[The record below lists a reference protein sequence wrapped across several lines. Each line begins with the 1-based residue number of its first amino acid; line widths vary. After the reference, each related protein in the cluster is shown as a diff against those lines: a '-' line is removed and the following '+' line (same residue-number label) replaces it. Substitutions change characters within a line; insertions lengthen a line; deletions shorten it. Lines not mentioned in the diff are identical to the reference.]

1 MITQVRKLK
10 LNVTNIKSVL
20 INSNKR
26 LRTLEMKKSAFIST
40 EDKKIKRLRKE
51 EKIEEKKKKSIPIIG
66 GVLGRVT
73 GAVGNIKDRLLNFFG
88 YLLIGFLINKLPQI
102 ISWVKTTWTKIKG
115 LWDGLV
121 NVLNIIGN
129 GFKFVF
135 NIIGGL
141 TGIKFVTR
149 GLGNIANKFLNL
161 QKDMDKNPIPK
172 NSNLVEDDRGSI
184 NDPTPIEQ
192 LEIPEFADGGR
203 PPVGETSIVGE
214 EGAELFVADKPGTII
229 PNDQLPMGLGGGGGG
244 TDALTEQ
251 AKVKTF
257 GDTVKEVNRNW
268 GLIGREGINYR
279 TQEDY
284 EDVYSAKDKI
294 DDALVSLNNNVERK
308 NLNPLASS
316 SKQIAILPITR
327 YIKTPSSNNPSNI
340 NIASRYQPAPVSP

>member
-1 MITQVRKLK
+1 MINQVRKLK

-149 GLGNIANKFLNL
+149 GLENISKKFLNL

-172 NSNLVEDDRGSI
+172 NSNLAEDDRGSI

-192 LEIPEFADGGR
+192 LEIPEFADGGIASGPEDGYLAMLHGR
-203 PPVGETSIVGE
+203 ELITPLDDNYTQPEVITRGE
-214 EGAELFVADKPGTII
+214 EIQPKI
-229 PNDQLPMGLGGGGGG
+229 PNIQPVQS
-244 TDALTEQ
+244 TKS
-251 AKVKTF
+251 KVS
-257 GDTVKEVNRNW
+257 
-268 GLIGREGINYR
+268 L
-279 TQEDY
+279 DY
-284 EDVYSAKDKI
+284 EKLTNKQNTTNFDNISLLPKTT
-294 DDALVSLNNNVERK
+294 LLNNNVNMK

-327 YIKTPSSNNPSNI
+327 YIKTPSSNNSSNI
-340 NIASRYQPAPVSP
+340 NIASRYQPAPVSS

>member
-1 MITQVRKLK
+1 MINQVRKLK

-26 LRTLEMKKSAFIST
+26 LRTLEMKKSAFISK

-51 EKIEEKKKKSIPIIG
+51 EKIEENNKKNKKSIPIIG

-129 GFKFVF
+129 GFKFLF
-135 NIIGGL
+135 DTIGTLGGL

-161 QKDMDKNPIPK
+161 QKDMDKNPLPK
-172 NSNLVEDDRGSI
+172 SSNLAEDDTGSI
-184 NDPTPIEQ
+184 NDSAPIEQ
-192 LEIPEFADGGR
+192 FEIPEFRDGGIASGPEDR
-203 PPVGETSIVGE
+203 YLARLHGDEAIIPLDDNNSE
-214 EGAELFVADKPGTII
+214 AEVSTLVDDKPGTII
-229 PNDQLPMGLGGGGGG
+229 PLQS
-244 TDALTEQ
+244 TKS
-251 AKVKTF
+251 KVSANPENKQNTTNFDNIMPKT
-257 GDTVKEVNRNW
+257 T
-268 GLIGREGINYR
+268 L
-279 TQEDY
+279 
-284 EDVYSAKDKI
+284 
-294 DDALVSLNNNVERK
+294 LNNNVNIK
-308 NLNPLASS
+308 NLNPLSF
-316 SKQIAILPITR
+316 SKQQIAILPISRTR
-327 YIKTPSSNNPSNI
+327 YIETPSSNNSFNI
-340 NIASRYQPAPVSP
+340 NIASQHQPAPVSP

>member
-1 MITQVRKLK
+1 MINQVRKLK

-149 GLGNIANKFLNL
+149 GLENISKKFLNL
-161 QKDMDKNPIPK
+161 QKDMDKNPLPK
-172 NSNLVEDDRGSI
+172 SSNLAEDDTGSI
-184 NDPTPIEQ
+184 NDSAPIEQ
-192 LEIPEFADGGR
+192 FEIPEFRDGGIASGPEDGYLAR
-203 PPVGETSIVGE
+203 LQGDEAIIPLDDNNSE
-214 EGAELFVADKPGTII
+214 AEVSTLVDDKPGTII
-229 PNDQLPMGLGGGGGG
+229 PLQSTKSKVSANPENKQNTTNFDNIRLLP
-244 TDALTEQ
+244 
-251 AKVKTF
+251 KT
-257 GDTVKEVNRNW
+257 T
-268 GLIGREGINYR
+268 L
-279 TQEDY
+279 
-284 EDVYSAKDKI
+284 
-294 DDALVSLNNNVERK
+294 LNNNVNMK

-340 NIASRYQPAPVSP
+340 NIASRYQPAPVSS

>member
-1 MITQVRKLK
+1 MINQVRKLK

-129 GFKFVF
+129 GFKFLF
-135 NIIGGL
+135 DTIGTLGGL

-172 NSNLVEDDRGSI
+172 NSNLAEDDRGSI

-192 LEIPEFADGGR
+192 LEIPEFADGGIASG
-203 PPVGETSIVGE
+203 PEDGYLAMLHGDE
-214 EGAELFVADKPGTII
+214 AII
-229 PNDQLPMGLGGGGGG
+229 PLDDNYTQPEVITLGDEVQPKISNIQPVQPTESKVSLDSEKLTNKQNTINFDNISPLP
-244 TDALTEQ
+244 
-251 AKVKTF
+251 KT
-257 GDTVKEVNRNW
+257 T
-268 GLIGREGINYR
+268 L
-279 TQEDY
+279 
-284 EDVYSAKDKI
+284 
-294 DDALVSLNNNVERK
+294 LNNNVNMK

-327 YIKTPSSNNPSNI
+327 YIKTPSSNNISNI
-340 NIASRYQPAPVSP
+340 NIASQYQPAPVSV

>member
-1 MITQVRKLK
+1 MINQVRKLK

-129 GFKFVF
+129 GFKFLF
-135 NIIGGL
+135 DTIGTLGGL

-172 NSNLVEDDRGSI
+172 NSNLAEDDRGSI

-192 LEIPEFADGGR
+192 LEIPEFADGGIASGPEDGYLAMLHGR
-203 PPVGETSIVGE
+203 ELITPLDDNYTQPEVITRGE
-214 EGAELFVADKPGTII
+214 EIQPKI
-229 PNDQLPMGLGGGGGG
+229 PNIQPVQSTKSNVSVNLENKQNTTNFDNISLLP
-244 TDALTEQ
+244 
-251 AKVKTF
+251 KT
-257 GDTVKEVNRNW
+257 T
-268 GLIGREGINYR
+268 L
-279 TQEDY
+279 
-284 EDVYSAKDKI
+284 
-294 DDALVSLNNNVERK
+294 LNNNVNMK
-308 NLNPLASS
+308 SLNPLASS
-316 SKQIAILPITR
+316 SKQITILPITR
-327 YIKTPSSNNPSNI
+327 YIKTPSSNNSSNI
-340 NIASRYQPAPVSP
+340 NIASRYQPAPVSS

>member
-1 MITQVRKLK
+1 MINQVRKLK

-26 LRTLEMKKSAFIST
+26 LRTLEMKKSAFISK

-51 EKIEEKKKKSIPIIG
+51 EKIEENNKKNKKSIPIIG

-102 ISWVKTTWTKIKG
+102 ISWVRTTWAKIKG

-149 GLGNIANKFLNL
+149 GLENISNKFLNL

-172 NSNLVEDDRGSI
+172 EFDVAEDDTGSI
-184 NDPTPIEQ
+184 NDSAPIEQ
-192 LEIPEFADGGR
+192 FEIPEFRDGGIASGPEDR
-203 PPVGETSIVGE
+203 YLARLHGDEAIIPLDDNNSE
-214 EGAELFVADKPGTII
+214 AEVSTLVDDKPGTII
-229 PNDQLPMGLGGGGGG
+229 PLQS
-244 TDALTEQ
+244 TKS
-251 AKVKTF
+251 KVSANPENKQNTTNFDNIMPKT
-257 GDTVKEVNRNW
+257 T
-268 GLIGREGINYR
+268 L
-279 TQEDY
+279 
-284 EDVYSAKDKI
+284 
-294 DDALVSLNNNVERK
+294 LNNNVNIK
-308 NLNPLASS
+308 NLNPLSF
-316 SKQIAILPITR
+316 SKQQIAILPISRTR
-327 YIKTPSSNNPSNI
+327 YIETPSSNNSFNI
-340 NIASRYQPAPVSP
+340 NIASQHQPAPVSP

>member
-1 MITQVRKLK
+1 MINQVRKLK

-129 GFKFVF
+129 GFKFLF
-135 NIIGGL
+135 DTIGSLGGL
-141 TGIKFVTR
+141 IGIKFATR
-149 GLGNIANKFLNL
+149 GLGNIANKFLDL
-161 QKDMDKNPIPK
+161 QRDMDKNPLPK
-172 NSNLVEDDRGSI
+172 SSNLAEDDTGSI
-184 NDPTPIEQ
+184 NDPTPIEH
-192 LEIPEFADGGR
+192 LEIPEFRDGGR
-203 PPVGETSIVGE
+203 PLVGETSMVGE
-214 EGAELFVADKPGTII
+214 EGPELFVADTPGTII
-229 PNDQLPMGLGGGGGG
+229 PNNQLPMGLGGDVQPKIPNIQPVQS
-244 TDALTEQ
+244 TKSKVSLDSEKLTNKQ
-251 AKVKTF
+251 NTTNFDNIMPKT
-257 GDTVKEVNRNW
+257 T
-268 GLIGREGINYR
+268 L
-279 TQEDY
+279 
-284 EDVYSAKDKI
+284 
-294 DDALVSLNNNVERK
+294 LNNNVNMK

-327 YIKTPSSNNPSNI
+327 YIETHYYSN
-340 NIASRYQPAPVSP
+340 

>member
-1 MITQVRKLK
+1 MINQVRKLK

-149 GLGNIANKFLNL
+149 GLENISKKFLNL
-161 QKDMDKNPIPK
+161 QKDMDKNPLPK
-172 NSNLVEDDRGSI
+172 SSNLAEDDTGSI
-184 NDPTPIEQ
+184 NDPTPIEH
-192 LEIPEFADGGR
+192 LEIPEFRDGGR
-203 PPVGETSIVGE
+203 PLVGETSMVGE
-214 EGAELFVADKPGTII
+214 EGPELFVADTPGTII
-229 PNDQLPMGLGGGGGG
+229 PNNQLPMGLGG
-244 TDALTEQ
+244 DVQPKIPNIQPVQSTESNVPENKQ
-251 AKVKTF
+251 NTTNFDNISLLPKT
-257 GDTVKEVNRNW
+257 T
-268 GLIGREGINYR
+268 L
-279 TQEDY
+279 
-284 EDVYSAKDKI
+284 
-294 DDALVSLNNNVERK
+294 LNNNVNMK

-340 NIASRYQPAPVSP
+340 NIASRYQPAPVHS

>member
-1 MITQVRKLK
+1 MINQVRKLK

-192 LEIPEFADGGR
+192 LEIPEFADGGIASG
-203 PPVGETSIVGE
+203 PEDGYL
-214 EGAELFVADKPGTII
+214 AMLH
-229 PNDQLPMGLGGGGGG
+229 
-244 TDALTEQ
+244 
-251 AKVKTF
+251 
-257 GDTVKEVNRNW
+257 
-268 GLIGREGINYR
+268 GRELITPLDDNYTQPEVITLGDEVQPKISNIQPVQPTESKVSLDSEKLTNKQNTTNFDNINLLPK
-279 TQEDY
+279 TT
-284 EDVYSAKDKI
+284 
-294 DDALVSLNNNVERK
+294 LLNNNVNRK
-308 NLNPLASS
+308 NLNSLESS

-340 NIASRYQPAPVSP
+340 NIASRYQPAPVSS

>member
-1 MITQVRKLK
+1 MINQVRKLK

-149 GLGNIANKFLNL
+149 GLENISKKFLNL

-172 NSNLVEDDRGSI
+172 EFDVAEDDTGSI
-184 NDPTPIEQ
+184 NDSAPIEQ
-192 LEIPEFADGGR
+192 FEIPEFRDGGIASGPEDR
-203 PPVGETSIVGE
+203 YLARLHGDEAIIPLDDNNSE
-214 EGAELFVADKPGTII
+214 AEVSTLVDDKPGTII
-229 PNDQLPMGLGGGGGG
+229 PLQS
-244 TDALTEQ
+244 TKS
-251 AKVKTF
+251 KVSANPENKQNTTNFDNIMPKT
-257 GDTVKEVNRNW
+257 T
-268 GLIGREGINYR
+268 L
-279 TQEDY
+279 
-284 EDVYSAKDKI
+284 
-294 DDALVSLNNNVERK
+294 LNNNVNMK

-327 YIKTPSSNNPSNI
+327 YIKTPSSNNISNI
-340 NIASRYQPAPVSP
+340 NIASQYQPAPVSV

>member
-1 MITQVRKLK
+1 MINQVRKLK

-129 GFKFVF
+129 GFKFLF
-135 NIIGGL
+135 DTIGTLGGL

-172 NSNLVEDDRGSI
+172 NSNLAEDDRGSI

-192 LEIPEFADGGR
+192 LEIPEFADGGIASGPEDGYLAR
-203 PPVGETSIVGE
+203 LHGDE
-214 EGAELFVADKPGTII
+214 AII
-229 PNDQLPMGLGGGGGG
+229 PLDDNYTQPEVITLGDEVQPKISNIQPVQPTESKVSLDSEKLTNKQNTTNFDNINLLP
-244 TDALTEQ
+244 
-251 AKVKTF
+251 KT
-257 GDTVKEVNRNW
+257 T
-268 GLIGREGINYR
+268 L
-279 TQEDY
+279 
-284 EDVYSAKDKI
+284 
-294 DDALVSLNNNVERK
+294 LNNNVNRK
-308 NLNPLASS
+308 NLNSLESS

-327 YIKTPSSNNPSNI
+327 YIKTPSSNNISNI
-340 NIASRYQPAPVSP
+340 NIASQYQPAPVSV